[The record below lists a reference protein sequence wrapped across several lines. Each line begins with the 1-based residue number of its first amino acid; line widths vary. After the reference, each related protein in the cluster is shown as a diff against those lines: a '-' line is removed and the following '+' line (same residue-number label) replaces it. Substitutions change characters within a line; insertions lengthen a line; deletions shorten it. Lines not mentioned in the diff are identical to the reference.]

1 MTNPKKRE
9 AAPARAAISTN
20 SRTVSSWSVQAARFF
35 SSRNFLDRPL
45 TTERHTLTV
54 CLGDIVKGGA
64 R

>member
-1 MTNPKKRE
+1 M
-9 AAPARAAISTN
+9 AAFYFGSK
-20 SRTVSSWSVQAARFF
+20 Q
-35 SSRNFLDRPL
+35 FLDKPL